1 MLFRSALANDIPCVV
16 ITHHAPSMKSIHE
29 KYANDTELNTLY
41 ASDMEYLMSN
51 NVKLWIHGHTH
62 NSFDYTVGN
71 TRVVCNPVGYPQER
85 SLQQPV
91 KIIEV

>member
-1 MLFRSALANDIPCVV
+1 MRLQK
-16 ITHHAPSMKSIHE
+16 KSIHE
-29 KYANDTELNTLY
+29 KYANDKELNTLY
-41 ASDMEYLMSN
+41 ASDMEYLMTN

-62 NSFDYTVGN
+62 NGFDYTVGN